1 MFKNLALV
9 LLTLLL
15 VGLLFNKPCN
25 ANKLRTNKRY
35 PLYMVVDSSEHVHY
49 DALVLLNGKE
59 IGVLNEIDTSGN
71 KQVLNL
77 GIYDGAK
84 LPYGAYA
91 AYFKSILGVSY
102 LSFTFP
108 ESSTIY
114 KYVSPGDTL
123 SWSLISRVAALD
135 TVSAKVVLKLV
146 KEVISEVDSS
156 LNKK

>member
-1 MFKNLALV
+1 
-9 LLTLLL
+9 
-15 VGLLFNKPCN
+15 
-25 ANKLRTNKRY
+25 
-35 PLYMVVDSSEHVHY
+35 MVVDSSEHVHY

-59 IGVLNEIDTSGN
+59 IGVINEIDTSGN

-77 GIYDGAK
+77 GIYDGVK

-91 AYFKSILGVSY
+91 AYFKNILGVSY

-108 ESSTIY
+108 ETSAIY

-123 SWSLISRVAALD
+123 NWALISRVAALD

-146 KEVISEVDSS
+146 KEVINEVDSS
-156 LNKK
+156 INKK